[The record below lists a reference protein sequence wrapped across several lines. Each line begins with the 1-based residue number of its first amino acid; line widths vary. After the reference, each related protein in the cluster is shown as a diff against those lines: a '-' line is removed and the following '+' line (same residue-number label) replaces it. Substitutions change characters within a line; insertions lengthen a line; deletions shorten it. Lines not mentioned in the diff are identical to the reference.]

1 MERFLACKSLF
12 KQGQMCV
19 TFVMSYE
26 IFLVNFLLELL
37 KEALIMGY
45 GYDLLDIDV

>member
-1 MERFLACKSLF
+1 MK
-12 KQGQMCV
+12 
-19 TFVMSYE
+19 

-37 KEALIMGY
+37 KEALITGY